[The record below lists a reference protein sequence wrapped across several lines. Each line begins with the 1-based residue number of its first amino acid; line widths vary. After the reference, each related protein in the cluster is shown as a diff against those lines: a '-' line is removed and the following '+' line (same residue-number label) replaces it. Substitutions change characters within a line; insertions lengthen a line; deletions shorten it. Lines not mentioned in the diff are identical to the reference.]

1 MTIFNEIKLS
11 WEGREY
17 VIPSDNVMKIIAKVE
32 DVITLSDLSKCATN
46 KTLPLAKLSQAYA
59 LILQHAGV
67 QGVDEEKVYAGM
79 FSANLQE
86 NAQRAVTTLLMLM
99 IPPSHLQRL
108 AEEGASQGKVVAVG
122 VRSSRKRT
130 K

>member
-17 VIPSDNVMKIIAKVE
+17 VIPPDNMMRIIAKVE
-32 DVITLSDLSKCATN
+32 DVVTLSDLSRCAIN

-67 QGVDEEKVYAGM
+67 VGVDEEKVYAGM
-79 FSANLQE
+79 FSSNMQE

-99 IPPSHLQRL
+99 IPPSHMQRL
-108 AEEGASQGKVVAVG
+108 AEEGSAQGKVEATG
-122 VRSSRKRT
+122 DLSSKKRT